1 MQKDQV
7 SGVLDRTIAVL
18 ATMILGW
25 MVKRGWIGES
35 DVATL
40 LPAVV
45 LLPAILWGWWV
56 NRDKALVKSA
66 ANVPGTVVVTNPELA
81 SSIPSPNVVSNDS
94 AKVTITA
101 AVSEAKEE
109 AKP

>member
-1 MQKDQV
+1 MQKDQI

-18 ATMILGW
+18 ATMLLGW

-45 LLPAILWGWWV
+45 LLPAIVWGWWV

-66 ANVPGTVVVTNPELA
+66 ANVEGTVVVTSPGLA
-81 SSIPSPNVVSNDS
+81 SSIPNANVVSND
-94 AKVTITA
+94 APKMTITA
-101 AVSEAKEE
+101 AVSEAKET
-109 AKP
+109 KK